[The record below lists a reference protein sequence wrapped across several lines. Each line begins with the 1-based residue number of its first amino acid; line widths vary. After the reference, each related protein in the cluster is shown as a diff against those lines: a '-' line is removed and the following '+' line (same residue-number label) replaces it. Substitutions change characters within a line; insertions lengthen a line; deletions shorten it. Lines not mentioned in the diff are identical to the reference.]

1 MSGTASAPADGA
13 REPFVNAAGK
23 RGNDFLPDMNVD
35 EKLSGR
41 PVPGPADGVSPE
53 VPEFAFDPTD
63 PWTETFQKGLERAG
77 LGGKRIYEVGIGT
90 GINVAFLLRI
100 CGAAQVSGSDL
111 DPRLVVLAE
120 RNVRSLAPEEAD
132 LFQPVKGAVSLIDTE
147 EARAR
152 IAETDVVIACL
163 PQVGDPGDRRLTAFR
178 EAQDVDLPDRAAE
191 KADDHIAH
199 YYPWAAFDDYP
210 FNSVGLGLNEALLHR
225 IRDHAPQAEVIMNF
239 GCRIG
244 PGIIFEMFEANGF
257 RPEKLFSQ
265 IVRQDVGTDISFF
278 VMLEKALKG
287 TGLEKELVCEF
298 FADAKAKK
306 PLSACEAQD
315 RLDRDPETPLYH
327 EVCVI
332 RAVPAAA

>member
-1 MSGTASAPADGA
+1 MLPDLNVEKMPSGTS
-13 REPFVNAAGK
+13 
-23 RGNDFLPDMNVD
+23 
-35 EKLSGR
+35 
-41 PVPGPADGVSPE
+41 GPAVAEEASPE

-77 LGGKRIYEVGIGT
+77 LRGKRVYEVGIGT
-90 GINVAFLLRI
+90 GINVAFLLRM

-132 LFQPVKGAVSLIDTE
+132 LFHPVRGTVSLIDTK

-152 IAETDVVIACL
+152 IAETDVIIACL

-178 EAQDVDLPDRAAE
+178 QAQDVALPEGADE

-199 YYPWAAFDDYP
+199 YYPWAAFDEYP

-225 IRDHAPQAEVIMNF
+225 IRDRAPAAEVIMNF

-244 PGIIFEMFEANGF
+244 TGIIFELFEANGF
-257 RPEKLFSQ
+257 RPEKLYSQ
-265 IVRQDVGTDISFF
+265 IVRQDSGTDISFF

-287 TGLEKELVCEF
+287 TGLEKDLVCAF
-298 FADAKAKK
+298 FADEDAAS
-306 PLSACEAQD
+306 PLSASEAQVL
-315 RLDRDPETPLYH
+315 LDRDPETPLYH

-332 RAVPAAA
+332 RAVPVAA

>member
-1 MSGTASAPADGA
+1 MQTGMP
-13 REPFVNAAGK
+13 VQAAENGI
-23 RGNDFLPDMNVD
+23 
-35 EKLSGR
+35 
-41 PVPGPADGVSPE
+41 SPE

-63 PWTETFQKGLERAG
+63 PWTETFQKGLEGAG
-77 LGGKRIYEVGIGT
+77 LDGKRIYEVGIGT
-90 GINVAFLLRI
+90 GINVAFLLRL
-100 CGAAQVSGSDL
+100 CGVAHVSGSDL

-120 RNVRSLAPEEAD
+120 RNVKSLAPEEAD
-132 LFQPVKGAVSLIDTE
+132 LFQPVRGAVSLIDTE

-163 PQVGDPGDRRLTAFR
+163 PQVGDPGDKRLSAFR
-178 EAQDVDLPDRAAE
+178 EAQAVELQEGAEE

-199 YYPWAAFDDYP
+199 YYPWAAFDEYP

-244 PGIIFEMFEANGF
+244 TGIICEMFEANGF
-257 RPEKLFSQ
+257 RPEKLYSQ
-265 IVRQDVGTDISFF
+265 IVRQDAGTDISFF

-287 TGLEKELVCEF
+287 TGLEKDLVCEF
-298 FADAKAKK
+298 FADEQATR

-315 RLDRDPETPLYH
+315 LLDRDPDTPLYH

-332 RAVPAAA
+332 RAVPATA